1 MHLAQRCVG
10 PPVLKGALKHSPQKL
25 LFNALQYVYIY
36 IYFKYFTSFNTALK
50 SSWQREFQEL

>member
-1 MHLAQRCVG
+1 M
-10 PPVLKGALKHSPQKL
+10 LKGALKHSPQKL